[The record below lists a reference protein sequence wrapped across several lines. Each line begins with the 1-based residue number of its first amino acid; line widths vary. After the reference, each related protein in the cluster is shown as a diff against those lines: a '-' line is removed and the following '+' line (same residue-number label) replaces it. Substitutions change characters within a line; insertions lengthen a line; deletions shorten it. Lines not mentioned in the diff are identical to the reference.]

1 MSEKTTDLLL
11 IEDNPG
17 DMLIFKTYLMDSAA
31 ETGFDFNIV
40 NAATLARSL
49 EILSGREFG
58 VILLDLTLPDSEGID
73 TLFSVRTAVPE
84 VPIVVLTGVCDEGFG
99 LRAVQAGAQDY
110 LIKGQFDAKMLIKSI
125 RYSTERHGL
134 LMELEKTRKKEAE
147 ISESRYQA
155 IKKLEAEINE
165 RKIAENKLSLITR
178 ELQTIFMALPDLYF
192 KTDSDGVIIDYKSGR
207 EQDLFAPP
215 EIFIGKSFTAVLPPA
230 VADLFSKAY
239 KNIKVS
245 SPMETVEY
253 NLEMKDGMQY
263 YEARILPLVENQCVT
278 FVRNITERK
287 KAVEAIMASEKKYR
301 DLADSLPQVV
311 FETDI
316 NGRVKFVNKIAHDY
330 FKYTPQE
337 LESGLNVFDM
347 LAPDSREAAVA
358 VIKNAVA
365 EKKSIY
371 DTGSEYIAIRKDGT
385 TFPVIIHSN
394 LIMSEGVPTGIRG
407 ILIDITEQKRTEEA
421 LRLKEQRD
429 KEILESRVS
438 ERTLELRQSNEKLQ
452 VEINERQKIQ
462 HTLREREERYRA
474 LAENTYDLITEV
486 DIESRFLYLSPN
498 IKDMLG
504 YNIFELVG
512 RYYYDFVHKDDLD
525 KVKQIFKRGFRNYKG
540 EEISYRFRHK
550 NGSYVMFESTGKIY
564 QTAANQLRAV
574 IVSRDITLRKQMER
588 EMMKSSKLEALGI
601 LAGGIAHD
609 FNNILMGIAGNL
621 NLAKKRLEAP
631 EKAMEVIL
639 RAEKVAYKA
648 KNLTEQ
654 LITFSKGGMPIKKI
668 LSLKELIIDSVKFSI
683 TGSNVACSF
692 SFDEALYFIEAD
704 EGQITQ
710 VITNFAINAKQ
721 AMPEGG
727 TLEVS
732 AVNVTLPP
740 DDKLSKS
747 GGNYAKILIKDSG
760 VGIAEENIAK
770 IFDPY
775 FTTKPEGTGLGLAT
789 AYSIINNHN
798 GFITVDSKVNEG
810 TSFHIYFPAHE
821 GAVEAPRAA
830 LRKNGNY
837 KGKSVLLMDDDETV
851 LLPVSEMLADLGYK
865 VKIARNGGEALTFY
879 GMAMDEGRK
888 FDVVIVDLVVQGG
901 MGGKETMERLLKSDP
916 SVCAIVSSGYSNDP
930 VMADHA
936 KYGFK
941 GVLAKPYQI
950 EEMHEILKSVIGEEK
965 Q

>member
-1 MSEKTTDLLL
+1 MIEKAVNILL

-17 DMLIFKTYLMDSAA
+17 DALLLKTYLMDSAR
-31 ETGFDFNIV
+31 ESGFEFNITG
-40 NAATLARSL
+40 ALTLASSL
-49 EILSGREFG
+49 HILSSEHFD

-73 TLFSVRTAVPE
+73 TLFAVRTAVPE
-84 VPIVVLTGVCDEGFG
+84 VPIVILTGVCDEGFG

-110 LIKGQFDAKMLIKSI
+110 LIKGQFDGKLLIKSI
-125 RYSTERHGL
+125 SYSTERHGL
-134 LMELEKTRKKEAE
+134 LMELEKARQTEAE

-165 RKIAENKLSLITR
+165 RKIAEEKLSLITK

-192 KTDSDGVIIDYKSGR
+192 KTDHAGVILDYKAGR
-207 EQDLFAPP
+207 DRDLFTLP
-215 EIFIGKSFTAVLPPA
+215 EVFIGKKFTSVLPGD
-230 VADLFSKAY
+230 VAELFTNAY
-239 KNIKVS
+239 NSIKDNS
-245 SPMETVEY
+245 SLETIEY
-253 NLEMKDGMQY
+253 KLEMKDGTQY

-287 KAVEAIMASEKKYR
+287 NAVEAIVASEKKYR
-301 DLADSLPQVV
+301 DLADSLPQIV

-316 NGRVKFVNKIAHDY
+316 EGRVKFVNKIAHDY
-330 FKYTPQE
+330 FKYSPEE
-337 LESGLNVFDM
+337 LERGLNAFDM
-347 LAPDSREAAVA
+347 IAPECRDAAYKVVKDAVA
-358 VIKNAVA
+358 NKTAN
-365 EKKSIY
+365 Y
-371 DTGSEYIAIRKDGT
+371 DTGFEYQAIRKDGT
-385 TFPVIIHSN
+385 RFPVIIHSN
-394 LIMSEGVPTGIRG
+394 LVLESGRPVGIRG
-407 ILIDITEQKRTEEA
+407 ILIDVTEQKRVEET

-429 KEILESRVS
+429 KEMLESKVN
-438 ERTLELRQSNEKLQ
+438 ERTQELRQSNEKLQ
-452 VEINERQKIQ
+452 LEINERQKIQ
-462 HTLREREERYRA
+462 QTLHEREERYRA

-512 RYYYDFVHKDDLD
+512 RYYYEFVHKADID
-525 KVKQIFKRGFRNYKG
+525 KVKQIFKRGFKNYKG
-540 EEISYRFRHK
+540 EEISYRFKHK

-588 EMMKSSKLEALGI
+588 EMLKSSKLEALGI

-621 NLAKKRLEAP
+621 NLAKKRLDNP
-631 EKAMEVIL
+631 EKSMEVIL

-654 LITFSKGGMPIKKI
+654 LITFSKGGMPIKKT
-668 LSLKELIIDSVKFSI
+668 LSLKELIKDSVQFSI
-683 TGSNVACSF
+683 TGSNVASKF
-692 SFDEALYFIEAD
+692 YFDAGLYLIEAD

-727 TLEVS
+727 TLEVGAS
-732 AVNVTLPP
+732 NVSLAA
-740 DDKLSKS
+740 DNKLSAP
-747 GGNYAKILIKDSG
+747 GGKYVKIMIKDNG
-760 VGIAEENIAK
+760 GGIAEENLQK

-789 AYSIINNHN
+789 SYSIVKNHN

-810 TSFHIYFPAHE
+810 TIFNIYFPSFDGE
-821 GAVEAPRAA
+821 IEVQ
-830 LRKNGNY
+830 KTVVS
-837 KGKSVLLMDDDETV
+837 KSGDYRGRLVLLMDDDETV
-851 LLPVSEMLADLGYK
+851 LLPVSEMLLDLGYK
-865 VKIARNGGEALTFY
+865 VKIARNGEEALEHFY
-879 GMAMDEGRK
+879 KSIEAGRK
-888 FDVVIVDLVVQGG
+888 FDVVIVDLIVQGG
-901 MGGKETMERLLKSDP
+901 MGGKETLERLLKIDP
-916 SVCAIVSSGYSNDP
+916 EVRAIVSSGYSNDP
-930 VMADHA
+930 VMANYE

-950 EEMHEILKSVIGEEK
+950 EEMNEILKQVFKEI
-965 Q
+965 